1 MSVRPILSADAP
13 VLRQKARRVKQFNQ
27 ALRTLVDDM
36 WATLEAA
43 GNGVGL
49 AAPQIGVSQ
58 RVVAIAIPAD
68 EEEGTPARRYLLC
81 NPEIVKASG
90 EQTDDEG
97 CLSLPGYVG
106 EITRAATVT
115 VKGYTEE
122 GKPIRVKGH
131 GLLARAL
138 QHELDHLDGVLF
150 VDRLESLSKLR
161 RLEEP
166 AEGESAA

>member
-13 VLRQKARRVKQFNQ
+13 VLRQKTRRVKQFNQ